1 MELVKRGQMILKAA
15 SRELKIRYRQGK
27 RIYAAYLKEG
37 DRSLIHGNTG
47 RPSNNR
53 TAEAI
58 REAALEAYRNR
69 YGDFGPTFA
78 AEQLAA
84 VDGIGIGV
92 STLRRLLLQE
102 GLGERKRR
110 GREYRSRR
118 ERWECFWKLI
128 PFDESHHRWFE
139 ERGPVMPH
147 LEKSNFRPWVP
158 FRRKGTERRR
168 LPAMRG
174 WPC

>member
-1 MELVKRGQMILKAA
+1 MGQKELIRGKLIELVKRGQMTLKAA
-15 SRELKIRYRQGK
+15 SGELKISYRQGK
-27 RIYAAYLKEG
+27 RIYAACLKEG

-78 AEQLAA
+78 VEKPADVE
-84 VDGIGIGV
+84 GIAIGV

-102 GLGERKRR
+102 GLWERKRR

-118 ERWECFWKLI
+118 ERRECFGDLI
-128 PFDESHHRWFE
+128 QFDGSHHRWFE
-139 ERGPVMPH
+139 ERDPACCLITMIDDAT
-147 LEKSNFRPWVP
+147 N
-158 FRRKGTERRR
+158 RR
-168 LPAMRG
+168 LSQFF
-174 WPC
+174 